1 MSITRN
7 GVTFT
12 EAYLEASA
20 AAPINRAMLNTFDLY
35 HPLVGHIYFVA
46 DQTNLFAN
54 LEADAGNSRG
64 GDQIEFLA
72 CPLRV
77 KPPEESDTADT
88 PDIIL
93 QVDNLSGLVSD
104 ALRLTRGSLVPWM
117 IANRIYASDDL
128 SGPAQLPPYVVEIVN
143 AAIDE
148 TTVEL
153 TCNFGDAGNLGVPA
167 LTFNRID
174 YPGLVR

>member
-20 AAPINRAMLNTFDLY
+20 IAPINRAMLDALDLY
-35 HPLVGHIYFVA
+35 HPIVGHIYFVN
-46 DQTNLFAN
+46 DQTNFTAF
-54 LEADAGNSRG
+54 LESDATNSRG
-64 GDQIEFLA
+64 GDSVEFLA
-72 CPLRV
+72 CPMRL

-88 PDIIL
+88 PDIVI

-104 ALRLTRGSLVPWM
+104 GLRLTRGSLVPWLLTD
-117 IANRIYASDDL
+117 RKYASDDP
-128 SGPAQLPPYVVEIVN
+128 SGPAQLPPTVVELV
-143 AAIDE
+143 AVSLDE
-148 TTVEL
+148 TTAEL

-167 LTFNRID
+167 LTFNRVD